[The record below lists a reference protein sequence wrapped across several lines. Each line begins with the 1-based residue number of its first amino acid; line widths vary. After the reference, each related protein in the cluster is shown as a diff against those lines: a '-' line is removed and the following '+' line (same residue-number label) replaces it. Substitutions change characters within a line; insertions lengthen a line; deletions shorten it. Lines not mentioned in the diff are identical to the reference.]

1 MGYSIN
7 IVNSDTGNEEIVRG
21 ENINDVLHKVANN
34 VVNIKK
40 NACYTFGEQKINY
53 EISGT
58 ELKKLIIET
67 KKELS
72 KRTSDELQ
80 NKINDRNLILVSALN
95 KKIDVWDRLIQENSK
110 PFLISPPKEKEIPPE
125 PVCLTIDEK
134 PKKSFE
140 KYFLKKRAI
149 DSIFKSKYNLKLS
162 EIEDLFLRDLKS
174 WENRKKEIDNK
185 NQITQNEYENL
196 VQTIRNENK
205 SSHVSWL
212 NEKENFLKTQEVQ
225 SIRAH
230 DMKVNFIKCAKEAV
244 EYYFEKLLHYSNEK
258 NDFYEK
264 EIFVAYN
271 TANKILALDFAL
283 PSTDDVSPAREVK
296 FIMTKDEFEEKPM
309 NKSEYAK
316 HYEDI
321 IYQITLRSIHEIF
334 TNDFYNFISAVGFN
348 GFVRTTDKSTGQ
360 NIKPFIISILVKKDD
375 IISINLEKIEFKNC
389 FKSLKGISASSL
401 SNLTAIA
408 PVININRNDKRFIE
422 KKDIAKDLDEK
433 VNLALMDWE
442 DFEHL
447 VREIFEKE
455 FSVNGGEVKVT
466 QASRDGGVDAIA
478 FDPDP
483 IRGGKLVIQA
493 KRYTN
498 TVGVSAV
505 RDLYGTILN
514 EGATKGILVTT
525 SDYGT
530 DAYEFAK
537 GKPITLLN
545 GSNLLYLL
553 EKHGHKAKID
563 LAEAKINMNKS

>member
-7 IVNSDTGNEEIVRG
+7 IVNSDTGKEEVVKG
-21 ENINDVLHKVANN
+21 ENINDVLHRVANN

-40 NACYTFGEQKINY
+40 NASYTMGDQKINY

-67 KKELS
+67 KKELAR
-72 KRTSDELQ
+72 RTSEELQ
-80 NKINDRNLILVSALN
+80 NRFNDRNLILRSALN
-95 KKIDVWDRLIQENSK
+95 KKIDVWDRLLQENNK
-110 PFLISPPKEKEIPPE
+110 PFITPPPKEKEIPPKPE
-125 PVCLTIDEK
+125 YLTIDEK
-134 PKKSFE
+134 PKKNSE
-140 KYFLKKRAI
+140 KYFVKKRAI
-149 DSIFKSKYNLKLS
+149 DSIFKSKYSLKLS
-162 EIEDLFLRDLKS
+162 EMETLFLKDLKL
-174 WENRKKEIDNK
+174 WEHRKKEIDNK
-185 NQITQNEYENL
+185 NQIKKNEYDNL
-196 VQTIRNENK
+196 LQAIRNENK
-205 SSHVSWL
+205 SDYENWL
-212 NEKENFLKTQEVQ
+212 NEKENFIKTQEAQTV
-225 SIRAH
+225 RGH
-230 DMKVNFIKCAKEAV
+230 DMKVNFTKCTKESV

-271 TANKILALDFAL
+271 TANKILAIDFAL
-283 PSTDDVSPAREVK
+283 PSTDDVSPAKEVK

-321 IYQITLRSIHEIF
+321 IYQVTLRSIHEIF
-334 TNDFYNFISAVGFN
+334 INDFYNFISAVGFN
-348 GFVRTTDKSTGQ
+348 GFVKAIDKSTGR
-360 NIKPFIISILVKKDD
+360 NIKPFILSILVKKEDF
-375 IISINLEKIEFKNC
+375 ISINLEKVEFKSC

-422 KKDIAKDLDEK
+422 KKDITQDLDEK

-498 TVGVSAV
+498 TVGVNAV

-525 SDYGT
+525 SDYGP

-563 LAEAKINMNKS
+563 IAEAKINLNKS